1 MTQRSIHSQNAQHRP
16 HGRVFAVRVADTNAS
31 LQTLIKLAPITAMTA
46 AMIAAT
52 LILVLV
58 LITGHASA
66 EYGFA

>member
-16 HGRVFAVRVADTNAS
+16 HGLARALRVATVDAS
-31 LQTLIKLAPITAMTA
+31 LLAMNQLAPLA
-46 AMIAAT
+46 AA

-66 EYGFA
+66 EYGFV

>member
-1 MTQRSIHSQNAQHRP
+1 MTQRSNQSQTASNQGQSPVAALRAAADHRIL
-16 HGRVFAVRVADTNAS
+16 T
-31 LQTLIKLAPITAMTA
+31 KLAPMTA
-46 AMIAAT
+46 A

>member
-1 MTQRSIHSQNAQHRP
+1 MTQRSIHSQNAPHRP
-16 HGRVFAVRVADTNAS
+16 HGQAQALRAANVDAS
-31 LQTLIKLAPITAMTA
+31 LAMIKLAPLA
-46 AMIAAT
+46 AA

>member
-1 MTQRSIHSQNAQHRP
+1 MTQRSIHSQNAPHRP
-16 HGRVFAVRVADTNAS
+16 HGQARSLRVASVDAS
-31 LQTLIKLAPITAMTA
+31 LHAMTQLAPLA
-46 AMIAAT
+46 AA

>member
-1 MTQRSIHSQNAQHRP
+1 MTQRSNHSQNAQHRP
-16 HGRVFAVRVADTNAS
+16 HGQARVLRAANTDAS
-31 LQTLIKLAPITAMTA
+31 LIALTKLAPLA
-46 AMIAAT
+46 AA

>member
-1 MTQRSIHSQNAQHRP
+1 MTQRSNQSQTASNQGQSPVAALRAAADHRISF
-16 HGRVFAVRVADTNAS
+16 VLT
-31 LQTLIKLAPITAMTA
+31 KLAPITAA
-46 AMIAAT
+46 